1 MYLEGIAVQLAES
14 KLWIWIVR
22 ADRLTTTI
30 ISIFIWM
37 RNIKVFFQWLFKKL
51 IERKIQIKRREMTA
65 KTKAQVKGGLD
76 ARSNLFPIFKPGGN
90 VIKLFFQEVYI
101 PQN

>member
-65 KTKAQVKGGLD
+65 KTKA
-76 ARSNLFPIFKPGGN
+76 
-90 VIKLFFQEVYI
+90 
-101 PQN
+101 